1 MLKYKPIPT
10 FSPRSAVRSAGVASA
25 ARSFAAYGAP
35 AISWSRVQITG
46 VTASAYALGLER
58 RGVPGP
64 FSDCLPTRTPGTVQC
79 ECLTVEML
87 SPEPEV
93 VARNAL
99 LTTPPVCKQP
109 VASVVTPVGRSCN
122 AATPTTDEMAD
133 RLLRDAELSG
143 IKFTPHPA
151 ARHAVQRA
159 ADEVKAT
166 LDFDDVT
173 ELSVAQALR
182 LCPAL
187 SKQHALKAEEHQ
199 ARASAAT
206 RAGQSVLAHQTK
218 PFFCR

>member
-1 MLKYKPIPT
+1 M
-10 FSPRSAVRSAGVASA
+10 F
-25 ARSFAAYGAP
+25 
-35 AISWSRVQITG
+35 
-46 VTASAYALGLER
+46 
-58 RGVPGP
+58 
-64 FSDCLPTRTPGTVQC
+64 
-79 ECLTVEML
+79 

-206 RAGQSVLAHQTK
+206 RAGQSVLAHQTN